1 MKAKVGS
8 ASRKLVLIK
17 LADNANDAGFCHPS
31 YKHISD
37 HCEMTKRSV
46 MAHIARLEKEG
57 FLAKTSRKTPKGST
71 SNQYKLTILGGENIS
86 PPPSEKY
93 DTPPVKIFHPP
104 SENIS
109 PPPSENI
116 SPRTSHS
123 FEPVIEPVI
132 EPSGELVKTAFNEMT
147 LLKRI
152 LKITPKRKAAIDKL
166 KVDLQSMDSWRAFFS
181 KVNDS
186 DFLCGR
192 KKDSDWEA
200 SFDWII
206 NSSNALKILEG
217 NYDNKKKAA
226 DRHVEYIPPEQRGAG
241 GLIIDAVGVEL

>member
-1 MKAKVGS
+1 MSINHILLAMKAKVGS

-71 SNQYKLTILGGENIS
+71 SNQYKLTILGG
-86 PPPSEKY
+86 
-93 DTPPVKIFHPP
+93 
-104 SENIS
+104 
-109 PPPSENI
+109 ENI